1 MQTLT
6 RYSESQRRNQ
16 LISPR
21 GIKMNDKKLYSIIK
35 DRFDYR
41 DGELF
46 YKYDVGKRMKAGE
59 KAGHYTTNKYSYIT
73 IDQKR
78 YLIHRLI
85 YLWHHK
91 YLPDT
96 LDHINNERQD
106 NRIENLRPATVSQN
120 AQNRCIS
127 VRNTTGVKGV
137 YFHKRSGQYVARIRS
152 QQKNVFY
159 KYCETI
165 EEAEKCLQVAR
176 ENIHGKYANH
186 G

>member
-1 MQTLT
+1 
-6 RYSESQRRNQ
+6 
-16 LISPR
+16 
-21 GIKMNDKKLYSIIK
+21 MNDKKLYSIIK

-41 DGELF
+41 DGNLF
-46 YKYDVGKRMKAGE
+46 YKYDVGKRMKAGD
-59 KAGHYTTNKYSYIT
+59 KAGYYTPNKYAYIV
-73 IDQKR
+73 IDKNS

-96 LDHINNERQD
+96 LDHINNNRQD

-120 AQNRCIS
+120 SQNRSIS

-137 YFHKRSGQYVARIRS
+137 YFHKRKGLYVARIRS
-152 QQKNVFY
+152 QQKNLFY
-159 KYCETI
+159 RYCETI

-176 ENIHGKYANH
+176 EKIHGEYANH

>member
-46 YKYDVGKRMKAGE
+46 YKYDVGKRMKAGD

-137 YFHKRSGQYVARIRS
+137 YFHKRSGKYVARIRS
-152 QQKNVFY
+152 QKKNVFY
-159 KYCETI
+159 RYCETI

>member
-1 MQTLT
+1 
-6 RYSESQRRNQ
+6 
-16 LISPR
+16 
-21 GIKMNDKKLYSIIK
+21 MNDKKLYSIIK

-41 DGELF
+41 DGNLF
-46 YKYDVGKRMKAGE
+46 YKYDVGKRMKVGD
-59 KAGHYTTNKYSYIT
+59 KAGHCRPNNYAYIV
-73 IDQKR
+73 IDKNI
-78 YLIHRLI
+78 YLIHRII

-96 LDHINNERQD
+96 LDHINNNRQD

-120 AQNRCIS
+120 SQNRSIS

-137 YFHKRSGQYVARIRS
+137 YFHKRKGQYVARIRS
-152 QQKNVFY
+152 QQKNLFY
-159 KYCETI
+159 RYCETI

-176 ENIHGKYANH
+176 EKIHGEYANH